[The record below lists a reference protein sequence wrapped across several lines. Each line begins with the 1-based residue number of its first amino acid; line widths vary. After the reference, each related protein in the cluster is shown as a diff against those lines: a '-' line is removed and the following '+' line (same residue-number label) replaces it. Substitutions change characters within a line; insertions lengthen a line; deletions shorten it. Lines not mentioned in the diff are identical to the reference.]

1 MDPTEP
7 TRDRCIWLIT
17 YIINHNNIIS
27 FIHLPFSTRV
37 HFFVRAQKSIAWQ
50 CYVLRQYLV
59 RATLYYCAEIVEK
72 GHGYSI
78 VPIERNINEEN
89 FLSERTIYSKKL
101 PMKKRYLCREL
112 SMEIAFSE
120 YLQHGCMFF
129 TYSFTRVRSYGWN
142 KTRDR
147 NRETKKREKRERKRL
162 RRRYLAMEATYIR
175 VMAHVKPERVRQ
187 KTVPRGLNRHQGG
200 SVLFYAVF
208 SLVLDSRKSSGRGRS
223 LYRGPRFNVCVC
235 VCRAR
240 VSSTKSRYVLVFD
253 ARHTFFV
260 TDPRQFGPFL
270 RFLLLFSPPLL
281 LIASFSQSD
290 HFLLSFLSFFFFTL
304 FLCSQISQ
312 IIKSWSNSRAFF
324 SLRFFFSILPPR
336 YRISKDFSFA
346 FLPSISL
353 LLNQGKEISLH
364 ICFFA
369 SSPPKFSL
377 VFSSRLKF

>member
-120 YLQHGCMFF
+120 YLQHRCMFF

-235 VCRAR
+235 VPRAR
-240 VSSTKSRYVLVFD
+240 
-253 ARHTFFV
+253 
-260 TDPRQFGPFL
+260 Q
-270 RFLLLFSPPLL
+270 
-281 LIASFSQSD
+281 
-290 HFLLSFLSFFFFTL
+290 LS
-304 FLCSQISQ
+304 
-312 IIKSWSNSRAFF
+312 
-324 SLRFFFSILPPR
+324 
-336 YRISKDFSFA
+336 
-346 FLPSISL
+346 
-353 LLNQGKEISLH
+353 
-364 ICFFA
+364 
-369 SSPPKFSL
+369 
-377 VFSSRLKF
+377 